1 MSASGDEKNSNKK
14 MAKGVII
21 AGLVVYIVLGAA
33 AIGLY
38 YYDTTGIRERSE
50 AAQRV
55 REAAAALPERS
66 NAAEAAPESAPADE
80 DYDVQD
86 GTAGAARDF

>member
-1 MSASGDEKNSNKK
+1 MSASGDEKNINKK

-21 AGLVVYIVLGAA
+21 AGLIVYIVLGAA

-38 YYDTTGIRERSE
+38 YYDSSGIRERGE

-66 NAAEAAPESAPADE
+66 GEVQQEQEPEPSDE
-80 DYDVQD
+80 DYDIRE